1 MKKTANRDEK
11 FLDNKIFPIFAEIA
25 LNNNYNTIAE
35 YVYSPDAPSFV
46 FFSDDL
52 FNNEQQARINEMIR
66 ARLERQNNSFYKRY
80 GVNDRDGL
88 DSLIGKAQS
97 YDIMKERYDSMSQ
110 ENAQLKE
117 KLAFMSNGINP
128 DREDDIRAHF
138 KGKGIEFDNDSLI
151 KELETHPEWR
161 KVVEAGD
168 TTPKTTIERLG
179 VEHRDRNVPE
189 TEAERQKRIFGV

>member
-1 MKKTANRDEK
+1 MQEEN
-11 FLDNKIFPIFAEIA
+11 
-25 LNNNYNTIAE
+25 LNNEVLTQENESLTVGEQEENSNVVDENQPATDTNE
-35 YVYSPDAPSFV
+35 PK
-46 FFSDDL
+46 DDL

-138 KGKGIEFDNDSLI
+138 KGKGLEFDNDSLI